1 MSPRPAPK
9 RRASKGTDPLLTSV
23 WWRVTVRGHWMK
35 LPVQVCARCGKG
47 IDTTLKRYYPGTRK
61 VNPGSLAVGH
71 IVGRDQAKAL
81 GWSEERIN
89 AISNTQPEHA
99 RCSDRS
105 GAQYGNQKRGR
116 RGAMLRVVPREERQ
130 ATDNSRRW

>member
-1 MSPRPAPK
+1 MSPRPAPP
-9 RRASKGTDPLLTSV
+9 RRASKGADPLLQTNH
-23 WWRVTVRGHWMK
+23 WRKVVRAHWIRHAR
-35 LPVQVCARCGKG
+35 VCARCGRP
-47 IDTTLKRYYPGTRK
+47 IDTGLARCYPGTRK
-61 VNPGSLAVGH
+61 VHPGSLAVGH

-81 GWSEERIN
+81 GWTEAQIN

-116 RGAMLRVVPREERQ
+116 RGAQLRVVPREDRQ
-130 ATDNSRRW
+130 ALDNSRRW